1 MGGDIS
7 LVSSEG
13 VGTTFTM
20 HIPLKYVK
28 SRAPSTTSSDAQG
41 GSRAGSITSQQV
53 DGARLSIDAAR
64 TSTPIASTSSIGF
77 QKDTQPRLVGLSQP
91 FFAAAPSP
99 TTAKDTPSS
108 QLEALNNVAKDSGRK
123 LRVLVA
129 EDNLVNQEVV
139 LRYEYFRKR
148 KITTC

>member
-1 MGGDIS
+1 MGGAITLAS
-7 LVSSEG
+7 TEG

-20 HIPLKYVK
+20 QIPLKYVK
-28 SRAPSTTSSDAQG
+28 SRAPSTSSSDVHG
-41 GSRAGSITSQQV
+41 GSRTASISSQPHDDINERRSA
-53 DGARLSIDAAR
+53 DGTR
-64 TSTPIASTSSIGF
+64 TPNLPINSGPSIGF

-99 TTAKDTPSS
+99 NTVKDSS
-108 QLEALNNVAKDSGRK
+108 KDQIEALNNVAKIAGRK

-139 LRYEYFRKR
+139 LRYV
-148 KITTC
+148 T